1 MENQNDT
8 QKIGIWAG
16 MKPSAKKTIKRLGV
30 VLILIAV
37 GFTAYQM
44 GWIPGFHSSKSKEVT
59 KFGADNSGV
68 NSTMDAALL
77 KVPNVKDAQFADMDS
92 IPQTKVIHW
101 IWFANAPLY
110 TACGGTHTMK
120 GSIMEQYGVNVL
132 LEMNNSVDYMKAQQ
146 LAFIGELAGGQK
158 HPTKGAPIVTLMGD
172 GMPAYLAT
180 MNANIIKAYGE
191 EYALK
196 AFGIIAFSNGE
207 DCVMGNPEYV
217 ENPQKLR
224 GSLGCAVIGDGD
236 WGLMVRYAADNGI
249 PINPDPATYD
259 ANAINVVD
267 APEQDFLKAAE
278 QYFNNVTVKGLKV
291 KDAKGHLTGKTI
303 DVPITWTATWFPG
316 DRNVVLHT
324 NGKKVIST
332 KEYPNQMACTLVASA
347 KWLSQNSKTATN
359 LLTACY
365 IAGNQIKQYP
375 QWFDYA
381 CQLAPKVFYPNGD
394 ASEKYEDWLKYAV
407 PGGAPMKNGDGA
419 TIMVGG
425 TQMASLK
432 DAQKYYGTKGGNAVY
447 QSVYEY
453 FSGVL
458 KDLNPCD
465 IMGNTHG
472 KLISYENAV
481 DLTYLKAVNLNG
493 SVAGVSTPYD
503 YSKNSSKVFAK
514 RAWKIEF
521 AVGSANITPAS
532 KHLLDQIYDQIVIA
546 GNATVGVSGHT
557 DNTGN
562 ADANVTLSLARA
574 KAVRDYLIQK
584 SNDAFPSER
593 FRVTGLGST
602 EPVDPT
608 ANNNSASAR
617 QKNRRVEISLMQ

>member
-1 MENQNDT
+1 MDNSNAPKKLNAWTGLTPEAR
-8 QKIGIWAG
+8 KRI
-16 MKPSAKKTIKRLGV
+16 KTILV
-30 VLILIAV
+30 VILIIAA
-37 GFTAYQM
+37 GFVVYEK
-44 GWIPGFHSSKSKEVT
+44 GWIPGLRSSKSMEVA
-59 KFGADNSGV
+59 KFNADNSGV

-77 KVPNVKDAQFADMDS
+77 KVPNIKDAQFADMDS

-146 LAFIGELAGGQK
+146 LAFIKDLAGGQK
-158 HPTKGAPIVTLMGD
+158 HPTTGAPIVTLMGD

-196 AFGIIAFSNGE
+196 AFGIIAWSMGE
-207 DCVMGNPEYV
+207 DCVMGDPIYV

-249 PINPDPATYD
+249 PVNPDPATYD
-259 ANAINVVD
+259 PNAINVVD

-278 QYFNNVTVKGLKV
+278 QYFNNVVVKDLKV
-291 KDAKGHLTGKTI
+291 KDASGRLTGKTI
-303 DVPITWTATWFPG
+303 NVPITWCATWFPG
-316 DRNVVLHT
+316 DRNCVLHT
-324 NGKKVIST
+324 NGKKIIST

-347 KWLSQNSKTATN
+347 KWLQQNSKTATN

-375 QWFDYA
+375 EWFDYA

-407 PGGAPMKNGDGA
+407 PGGAPMKNSDGA

-453 FSGVL
+453 FYGVL
-458 KDLNPCD
+458 KELNPCN

-472 KLISYENAV
+472 KLISYEDAV
-481 DLTYLKAVNLNG
+481 DLTYLKAVNLSG
-493 SVAGVSTPYD
+493 SVAGTSIPYD
-503 YSKNSSKVFAK
+503 YSKNTSKVFAK

-546 GNATVGVSGHT
+546 GNATVGVAGHT

-562 ADANVTLSLARA
+562 PEANNVLSLNRA

-593 FRVTGLGST
+593 FRVSGLGSS

-608 ANNNSASAR
+608 ANNNSSSAR